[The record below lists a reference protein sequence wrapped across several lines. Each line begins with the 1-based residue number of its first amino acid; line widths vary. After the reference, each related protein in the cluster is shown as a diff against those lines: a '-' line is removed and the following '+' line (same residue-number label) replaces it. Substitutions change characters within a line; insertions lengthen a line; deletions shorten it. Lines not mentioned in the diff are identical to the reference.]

1 MFKLRELEKKD
12 MPIVNSWRNKP
23 ELISMLGA
31 PFRYINPDVDEK
43 WFESYMANRS
53 TTVRCAIVSEHN
65 DTILGLVSITSIN
78 QLNQSGTLH
87 IMIGERDNR
96 GKGMGYY
103 AVSEM
108 IKHAF
113 FNLNLHRIELD
124 VLATNIVA
132 QKLYEKCGF
141 VKEGIRRKAVYKNG
155 AFVDMYIYAI
165 LREEFGDE
173 SK

>member
-1 MFKLRELEKKD
+1 MYKLRELEKRD
-12 MPIVNSWRNKP
+12 MSIINSWRNEP
-23 ELISMLGA
+23 DLIANLGA
-31 PFRYINPDVDEK
+31 PFRYINPDVDER
-43 WFESYMANRS
+43 WFDSYMLNRS
-53 TTVRCAIVSEHN
+53 TTVRCAIVTEKD

-78 QLNQSGTLH
+78 QLNQSCILH
-87 IMIGERDNR
+87 IMIGDKDNR

-108 IKHAF
+108 IRHAF

-124 VLATNIVA
+124 VLTTNIAA

-173 SK
+173 RK

>member
-1 MFKLRELEKKD
+1 MYKLRELEKRD
-12 MPIVNSWRNKP
+12 MSIINSWRNEP
-23 ELISMLGA
+23 DLIANLGA
-31 PFRYINPDVDEK
+31 PFRYINPDVDER
-43 WFESYMANRS
+43 WFDSYMLNRS
-53 TTVRCAIVSEHN
+53 TTVRCAIVTEQD

-78 QLNQSGTLH
+78 QLNQSCTLH
-87 IMIGERDNR
+87 IMIGNKDNR
-96 GKGMGYY
+96 GKGIGYY

-108 IKHAF
+108 IRHAF

-124 VLATNIVA
+124 VLTTNIAA

>member
-1 MFKLRELEKKD
+1 MYKLRELEKKD
-12 MPIVNSWRNKP
+12 MSVVNSWRNDP
-23 ELISMLGA
+23 ELISSLGA
-31 PFRYINPDVDEK
+31 PFRFINQDVDDK
-43 WFESYMANRS
+43 WFDSYMASRS
-53 TTVRCAIVSEHN
+53 TTVRCAIVTKHD

-78 QLNQSGTLH
+78 QLNQSGMLH
-87 IMIGERDNR
+87 IMIGEKDNR

-113 FNLNLHRIELD
+113 FNLNLRRIELD
-124 VLATNIVA
+124 VLATNIAA

-165 LREEFGDE
+165 LREELGDE

>member
-1 MFKLRELEKKD
+1 MYKLRELEKKD
-12 MPIVNSWRNKP
+12 MPVVNSWRNDP

-31 PFRYINPDVDEK
+31 PFRYINYDVDDK
-43 WFESYMANRS
+43 WFDGYMMNRS
-53 TTVRCAIVSEHN
+53 TTVRCAIVSEKD

-87 IMIGERDNR
+87 IMIGEKDNR
-96 GKGMGYY
+96 GKGMGYF

-113 FNLNLHRIELD
+113 FNLNLHRIDLD
-124 VLATNIVA
+124 VLSTNIAA

-141 VKEGIRRKAVYKNG
+141 VKEGTKRKAVYKNG
-155 AFVDMYIYAI
+155 SFVDMYFYSI
-165 LREEFGDE
+165 LREEFGE
-173 SK
+173 VIK

>member
-1 MFKLRELEKKD
+1 
-12 MPIVNSWRNKP
+12 
-23 ELISMLGA
+23 
-31 PFRYINPDVDEK
+31 
-43 WFESYMANRS
+43 
-53 TTVRCAIVSEHN
+53 
-65 DTILGLVSITSIN
+65 
-78 QLNQSGTLH
+78 
-87 IMIGERDNR
+87 MIR
-96 GKGMGYY
+96 
-103 AVSEM
+103 
-108 IKHAF
+108 HAF

-124 VLATNIVA
+124 VLTTNIAA